1 MNGCNKYELEEN
13 MNRFKRLSMKFI
25 LVLLIL
31 VAYIYLNNS
40 SLLTK
45 TDIGTPL
52 LLAHRGMAQTFLIEG
67 IASDTC
73 TAERIYEPVHPYLE
87 NTIPSMEAAFEAG
100 ADIVELDIHPTTDG
114 KFAVFHDWTLECRTD
129 GEGVTREHSMEQLTN
144 RYWLWLYS

>member
-100 ADIVELDIHPTTDG
+100 ADIVELDIHPI
-114 KFAVFHDWTLECRTD
+114 KVMIQMKESNWPSISQHFRRIDWRTSQFM
-129 GEGVTREHSMEQLTN
+129 VAIC
-144 RYWLWLYS
+144 LYMY